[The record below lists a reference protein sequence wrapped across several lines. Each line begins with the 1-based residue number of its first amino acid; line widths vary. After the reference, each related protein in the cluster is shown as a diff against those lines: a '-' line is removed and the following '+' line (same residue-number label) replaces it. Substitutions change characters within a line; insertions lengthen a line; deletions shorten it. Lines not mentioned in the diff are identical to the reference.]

1 MDMPGRKTEPIDNYK
16 YSFNGKLD
24 DKSDGWQT
32 QDYGFR
38 AYDYRLGKFFSQ
50 DPLRRQYAYL
60 TPYQFAGN
68 TPIQGTDLDGRE
80 TFFIHGTS
88 HNFEAWQKNLDIVG
102 VVMKMSTSYKLDM
115 NFSWDEPSGLDLNYQ
130 LNDYDDR
137 ETAALLLVNYVLTH
151 MVKGEEINLCGYSHG
166 GNVAIQAAHIL
177 FERFGIVSNLI
188 TINTPTFEKHTSL
201 DGHPQYMEA
210 PFIDPGINDHVHIW
224 TTLDQVAGGA
234 SNGKDT
240 YDNGYTTNIEQ
251 SDYLLKRTDA
261 LGPGIDAHYL
271 ENVNFNA
278 SKIAIQKLKSTKGY
292 MPVITVKP
300 RNTPAPGEQG
310 SPGKSG
316 ESAPTYQTNIPNSGE
331 DYQCDQSN
339 EK

>member
-1 MDMPGRKTEPIDNYK
+1 MPGRKTEPIDNYK

-50 DPLRRQYAYL
+50 DPLSRQYAYL

-68 TPIQGTDLDGRE
+68 TPIQGTDLDGKE
-80 TFFIHGTS
+80 TFFIHGTK
-88 HNFEAWQKNLDIVG
+88 HNQTAWIENLDIVD
-102 VVMKMSTSYKLDM
+102 VVMGISTSTKADM
-115 NFSWDEPSGLDLNYQ
+115 GFTWDKPGGLDLNKQ

-137 ETAALLLVNYVLTH
+137 ETAAWLLVDYVLAN

-177 FERFGIVSNLI
+177 YERYGIVSNLI

-210 PFIDPGINDHVHIW
+210 PFADPGINDHVHMW
-224 TTLDQVAGGA
+224 TALDNVAGFW
-234 SNGKDT
+234 SNGEDT
-240 YDNGYTTNIEQ
+240 YSNMVTLNVEVPSVYSTRNDIFQKSIN
-251 SDYLLKRTDA
+251 
-261 LGPGIDAHYL
+261 AHYL
-271 ENVNFNA
+271 ENVNANA
-278 SKIAIQKLKSTKGY
+278 QFIEIQKLKSTKGY
-292 MPVITVKP
+292 
-300 RNTPAPGEQG
+300 TPGIMLRDINVEAYKNQEPPPTDAG
-310 SPGKSG
+310 S
-316 ESAPTYQTNIPNSGE
+316 SAPTYQTNIPNSGE